1 MDSHEI
7 IIRPLHTEKSVD
19 AMRANNQYHFEVDR
33 SATKYD
39 IRRAIEE
46 LFPAVKVRCVNTQW
60 VRGKVRKM
68 RWTRGQTKDWKKAI
82 VQLRPGDTID
92 IGY

>member
-1 MDSHEI
+1 MESQTVI
-7 IIRPLHTEKSVD
+7 RRPLHTEKSVD
-19 AMRANNQYHFEVDR
+19 DMRANNQYHFEVDR
-33 SATKYD
+33 LATKHD

-46 LFPAVKVRCVNTQW
+46 LFPDVRVRCVNTQW
-60 VRGKVRKM
+60 VRGKTRRL
-68 RWTRGQTKDWKKAI
+68 RWTRGRTKDWKKAI